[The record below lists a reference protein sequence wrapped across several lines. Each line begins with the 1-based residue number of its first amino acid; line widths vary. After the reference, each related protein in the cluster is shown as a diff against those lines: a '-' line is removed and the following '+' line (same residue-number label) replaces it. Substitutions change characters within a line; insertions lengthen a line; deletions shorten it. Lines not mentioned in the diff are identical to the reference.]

1 MKKTVRLLFF
11 LLSAGILHQPL
22 QAQGLLKKL
31 KEKANQVAEKALDK
45 KVNEAVG
52 IENKDENSNN
62 SSNSNARK
70 GRPTNKG
77 GEGLKNTA
85 PPDVAQQIAEAETSY
100 TAKNFSDARYAVQ
113 QALMGVE
120 LQIGKAILKSMPL
133 TVSQLPADTAD
144 DKVVSTSWGWANL
157 TIMRSYTK
165 DDKQL
170 DISVGNNSFYS
181 GWVNMYFT
189 NTYVQSNSETQ
200 NVKQIKVKDNRA
212 VIQYE
217 PNEGYTVL
225 VPLGQNGMIVWNG
238 INFATENDMMAAVN
252 AFDINGIK
260 KMLGEK

>member
-1 MKKTVRLLFF
+1 MKRIFRLMI
-11 LLSAGILHQPL
+11 LLLASSILHQPL
-22 QAQGLLKKL
+22 YAQGLLKKL
-31 KEKANQVAEKALDK
+31 KEKANEVANKAVEK
-45 KVNEAVG
+45 KVDEAIG
-52 IENKDENSNN
+52 IENKDADANN
-62 SSNSNARK
+62 PSGNNRK

-77 GEGLKNTA
+77 GEGLKNTT
-85 PPDVAQQIAEAETSY
+85 PPNVAQQIAEAETSY
-100 TAKNFSDARYAVQ
+100 TAKNYSDARFAVQ

-157 TIMRSYTK
+157 TILRSYTK

-170 DISVGNNSFYS
+170 EISVGNNSFYS
-181 GWVNMYFT
+181 GWINMYFT
-189 NTYVQSNSETQ
+189 NTYVQSNTEQQ

-217 PNEGYTVL
+217 PSEGYTVL

-238 INFATENDMMAAVN
+238 INFANETEMMAAVN
-252 AFDINGIK
+252 AFDVNGIK